1 MLGPGQPNM
10 SDEKRELKIILEKVP
25 PPKGSSCQT
34 AHSTDTGAAV
44 SQGGTDPQRVVP
56 GSSDETRQQSAV
68 DEDDVTTDEEEVS
81 ADITY
86 PSSRCKPEIA
96 RTVYA

>member
-1 MLGPGQPNM
+1 MHFLQFGAQEPNL
-10 SDEKRELKIILEKVP
+10 R
-25 PPKGSSCQT
+25 CQT
-34 AHSTDTGAAV
+34 
-44 SQGGTDPQRVVP
+44 GGTDPQRVVP